1 MNIEAVLNEPV
12 FIAVGDTPGLTIAG
26 FSLVVTKDGLVSSVP
41 TPALYEPS
49 PGLYNFSY
57 TFSEPGLHHV
67 FENGSLIAT
76 IHVVEKA
83 SHLRLKDLEDVAMGS
98 WIWNKQTAKLE
109 FYRQDGN
116 KFAEFDVVED
126 AQVASRERV

>member
-1 MNIEAVLNEPV
+1 MDIEAVLNEPV
-12 FIAVGDTPGLTIAG
+12 FIALGDVPGQTIGA
-26 FSLVVTKDGLVSSVP
+26 FSLVVTKDGALSTVA
-41 TPALYEPS
+41 TPSLYEPS

-57 TFSEPGLHHV
+57 TFTEPGLHHI
-67 FENGSLIAT
+67 FKNGSLIAT
-76 IHVVEKA
+76 VHVVEKA
-83 SHLRLKDLEDVAMGS
+83 SHLILQDLEDVAMGS